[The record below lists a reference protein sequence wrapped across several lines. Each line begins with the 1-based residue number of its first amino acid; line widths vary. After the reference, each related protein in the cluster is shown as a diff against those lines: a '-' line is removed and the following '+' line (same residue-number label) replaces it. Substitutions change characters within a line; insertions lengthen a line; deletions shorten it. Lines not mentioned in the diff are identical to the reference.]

1 MAAGGGDGW
10 HAAAT
15 PGAKV
20 SPRVG
25 GIVSFIMS
33 DHHDHRHSLISNWRQ
48 PMPFWRKLQLALA
61 NLFIRIRTR
70 GSCCGNYGQPGC

>member
-1 MAAGGGDGW
+1 
-10 HAAAT
+10 
-15 PGAKV
+15 
-20 SPRVG
+20 
-25 GIVSFIMS
+25 MS